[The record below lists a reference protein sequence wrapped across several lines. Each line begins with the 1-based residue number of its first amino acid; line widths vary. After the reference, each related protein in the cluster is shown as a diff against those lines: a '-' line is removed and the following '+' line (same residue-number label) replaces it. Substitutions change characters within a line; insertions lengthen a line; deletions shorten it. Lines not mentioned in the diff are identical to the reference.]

1 MADDDDEPSSRPRY
15 DDPNTPRRAA
25 ARANG
30 RFGRSYYG
38 GRPIPH
44 WDADTKAEPAS
55 DTSSPSSAEQ
65 RVSPDAAPAKEAP
78 RPAAAVADEPRAAA
92 TVVVE
97 PDGADGTDAAVADEP
112 PLPLPPLPAPPQADL
127 PRAAS
132 PAADEP
138 LVFVDLTKGST
149 PPRDGARARGDNC
162 CYEYDVEWAGGDCN
176 ADCVALSSG
185 MLGEMFCWA
194 LMRRKPGDETPPG
207 SPKATVTSGR

>member
-97 PDGADGTDAAVADEP
+97 PDEPDANDEP
-112 PLPLPPLPAPPQADL
+112 
-127 PRAAS
+127 RATS

-207 SPKATVTSGR
+207 SPKATSGR

>member
-30 RFGRSYYG
+30 RSEVVLRRTADPALGRRHQ
-38 GRPIPH
+38 GRAPRRHELPFV
-44 WDADTKAEPAS
+44 
-55 DTSSPSSAEQ
+55 
-65 RVSPDAAPAKEAP
+65 RRAAGLARRGAGQGAP

-207 SPKATVTSGR
+207 SPKATSGR

>member
-55 DTSSPSSAEQ
+55 DTSAPSSAEQ
-65 RVSPDAAPAKEAP
+65 QAEPDAAPAKEEP
-78 RPAAAVADEPRAAA
+78 HPAAAAADEPRAAA

-97 PDGADGTDAAVADEP
+97 PDAPDANDEP
-112 PLPLPPLPAPPQADL
+112 
-127 PRAAS
+127 RATS

-149 PPRDGARARGDNC
+149 PPREGARARGDNC
-162 CYEYDVEWAGGDCN
+162 CYEYDVEWAGADCN

-194 LMRRKPGDETPPG
+194 LMRRKPGGESPG
-207 SPKATVTSGR
+207 SPKATSGR